1 MIVKKAAFQRV
12 RQVTLAD
19 VENRTITVTRPYRLD
34 VTPNKRMNHW
44 AKAAL
49 TAEHVGVG
57 YFLGS
62 IATAFVHRLDI
73 LAGVPAVRS
82 REDRRI
88 RRVELVRIGPGKP
101 DDDNVVGAFKGIR
114 DGIAKSFG
122 VDDGDPRW
130 RWEYDK
136 SRDGGEAGRY
146 AVRMIFT
153 MYVSK
158 VRKSGEA

>member
-1 MIVKKAAFQRV
+1 MKKKAAFQRV
-12 RQVTLAD
+12 RQVTVDD
-19 VENRTITVTRPYRLD
+19 VENRTITVTRPYRLE
-34 VTPNKRMNHW
+34 VTPNKRMNKW
-44 AKAAL
+44 AKAEL

-57 YFLGS
+57 YYLGS
-62 IATAFVHRLDI
+62 IAIAFVHRLDI
-73 LAGVPAVRS
+73 LAAAPRVTS

-114 DGIAKSFG
+114 DGIARAFG

-130 RWEYDK
+130 RWEYDQA
-136 SRDGGEAGRY
+136 RDGGEAGRY

-153 MYVSK
+153 LHVSK
-158 VRKSGEA
+158 IRKADA